1 MTFSVRRYGNTLVLG
16 LLGKRENRVMPETGE
31 ERRGYPRFPLVLAAE
46 MVELPG
52 GRAKLL
58 ARTSDVNSS
67 GCYVDTMNPFRMGA
81 MVRLRLTHHDE
92 IFEALCEVVYV
103 SPRLGMGLRFQEMD
117 DEQRQRLMRWLEESK
132 EH

>member
-1 MTFSVRRYGNTLVLG
+1 MPSQCGDTAIPWYLVQT
-16 LLGKRENRVMPETGE
+16 ENRAMPETGKD
-31 ERRGYPRFPLVLAAE
+31 RRGYPRFPLVLAAE

-81 MVRLRLTHHDE
+81 MVRLRLPHHDE
-92 IFEALCEVVYV
+92 IFEVMCEVVYV
-103 SPRLGMGLRFQEMD
+103 SPRLGMGLLFQKMD
-117 DEQRQRLMRWLEESK
+117 DEQRERLIK
-132 EH
+132 